1 MIYLENE
8 LDWSRTSQMTHLD
21 EEGAD
26 RREFLR
32 NCGKFAAVTPPV
44 MTLLLSTSL
53 TSTAIASS
61 GGKLVQ
67 GNNGKGNGGGDGSP
81 NGKEDSTR

>member
-1 MIYLENE
+1 MTQ
-8 LDWSRTSQMTHLD
+8 LDTDT
-21 EEGAD
+21 ED

-32 NCGKFAAVTPPV
+32 NCGKFAAVTPPA

-61 GGKLVQ
+61 GGVQ
-67 GNNGKGNGGGDGSP
+67 GNNGKGNGGGDGTP

>member
-1 MIYLENE
+1 MP
-8 LDWSRTSQMTHLD
+8 DFDPDSD
-21 EEGAD
+21 D
-26 RREFLR
+26 RREFLKS
-32 NCGKFAAVTPPV
+32 CGKFAAVTPPV

-61 GGKLVQ
+61 GGNLVQ
-67 GNNGKGNGGGDGSP
+67 GNNGKGNGGGDRSP